1 MYVNNAKVSM
11 VLPTTTTNGNK
22 QFLYPI
28 GKKFRNLFFKIT
40 NNTDLNK
47 QKTQKV

>member
-11 VLPTTTTNGNK
+11 VLPATTTNGNK

-28 GKKFRNLFFKIT
+28 GKFKNIT
-40 NNTDLNK
+40 NVKANE
-47 QKTQKV
+47 